1 EKAMENMEFSVALS
15 TLWQLISRTNKYTDE
30 TAPWVRAKDPA
41 KEEELRSVMY
51 HLAESLR
58 ISAVLLQ
65 PFLTKTPE
73 KMFEQLGITDESL

>member
-1 EKAMENMEFSVALS
+1 MGACEGSG
-15 TLWQLISRTNKYTDE
+15 
-30 TAPWVRAKDPA
+30 
-41 KEEELRSVMY
+41 KEEELQSVMY

-73 KMFEQLGITDESL
+73 KMFERLGITDEALKAWDSITAFGQLKDTKVQKASLCSLV